1 LVNAARDAGE
11 KSVAWTTTR
20 TLLLDMRALLA
31 SGLPF
36 KLRRHVRSLAGATMS
51 TEIKIAE

>member
-1 LVNAARDAGE
+1 
-11 KSVAWTTTR
+11 
-20 TLLLDMRALLA
+20 MRALLA